1 MQHYLCCVAG
11 RLFDGR
17 AITMSTTRTSSVS
30 RTTKETDIH
39 VSLTLEGGGVSQIN
53 TGMPFFDHM
62 LTSFTRYG
70 FFDLDLRARGDLDV
84 DYHHTVEDVGICL
97 GEAFDRALGTKEGI
111 QRFGHVVLPM
121 DEALVSVT
129 LDICSRP
136 YLIYHVTFPGPRIGT
151 SFPSELVQEFFQGFI
166 RRSGLTLHINMHYGT
181 NSHHVAE
188 AIFKGVGRAMSQ
200 ACALD
205 PRIHGVFSTKGEL

>member
-1 MQHYLCCVAG
+1 MG
-11 RLFDGR
+11 NEM
-17 AITMSTTRTSSVS
+17 MSTTRTGAVS
-30 RTTKETDIH
+30 RTTKETDIQI
-39 VSLTLEGGGVSQIN
+39 SLTLEGSGVGDIA
-53 TGMPFFDHM
+53 TGIPFFDHM
-62 LTSFTRYG
+62 LTSLTRYG
-70 FFDLDLRARGDLDV
+70 FFDLGLHARGDLDV

-97 GEAFDRALGTKEGI
+97 GEAFDHALGSKEGI
-111 QRFGHVVLPM
+111 QRFGHIVMPM

-166 RRSGLTLHINMHYGT
+166 RRSGLTLHINMHYGA
-181 NSHHVAE
+181 NSHHIAE
-188 AIFKGVGRAMSQ
+188 AIFKGVGRALGQ

>member
-1 MQHYLCCVAG
+1 M
-11 RLFDGR
+11 
-17 AITMSTTRTSSVS
+17 IMSTTRSASVA
-30 RTTKETDIH
+30 RTTKETDIKIA
-39 VSLTLEGGGVSQIN
+39 LTLEGRGVGNIN
-53 TGMPFFDHM
+53 TGIPFFDHM
-62 LTSFTRYG
+62 LTACTRYG
-70 FFDLDLRARGDLDV
+70 FFDLDLQAHGDLDV
-84 DYHHTVEDVGICL
+84 DFHHTVEDVGICL

-111 QRFGHVVLPM
+111 QRFGHVVMPM

-166 RRSGLTLHINMHYGT
+166 RRSGLTLHINLHYGT
-181 NSHHVAE
+181 NSHHIAE
-188 AIFKGVGRAMSQ
+188 AIFKGVGRAMGQ

-205 PRIHGVFSTKGEL
+205 PRIQGVFSTKGEL

>member
-1 MQHYLCCVAG
+1 
-11 RLFDGR
+11 
-17 AITMSTTRTSSVS
+17 MSTTRSGSVS
-30 RTTKETDIH
+30 RITKETDIQIA
-39 VSLTLEGGGVSQIN
+39 LTLEGSGVGKIH
-53 TGMPFFDHM
+53 TGIPFFDHM

-97 GEAFDRALGTKEGI
+97 GEAFDRALGAKEGI
-111 QRFGHVVLPM
+111 QRFGHTVMPM

-129 LDICSRP
+129 LDICARP
-136 YLIYHVTFPGPRIGT
+136 YLIYRVTFPGPRIGT

-181 NSHHVAE
+181 NSHHIAE
-188 AIFKGVGRAMSQ
+188 AIFKGVGRAMGQ

-205 PRIHGVFSTKGEL
+205 PRIRGVFSTKGEL

>member
-1 MQHYLCCVAG
+1 MG
-11 RLFDGR
+11 NE
-17 AITMSTTRTSSVS
+17 TMSTTRTGAVS
-30 RTTKETDIH
+30 RTTKETDIQI
-39 VSLTLEGGGVSQIN
+39 SLTLEGSGVGDIA
-53 TGMPFFDHM
+53 TGIPFFDHM
-62 LTSFTRYG
+62 LTSLTRYG
-70 FFDLDLRARGDLDV
+70 FFDLGLHARGDLDV

-97 GEAFDRALGTKEGI
+97 GEAFDHALGSKEGI
-111 QRFGHVVLPM
+111 QRFGHIVMPM

-181 NSHHVAE
+181 NSHHIAE
-188 AIFKGVGRAMSQ
+188 AIFKGVGRALGQ

>member
-1 MQHYLCCVAG
+1 M
-11 RLFDGR
+11 
-17 AITMSTTRTSSVS
+17 IMSTTRSGLVS
-30 RTTKETDIH
+30 RTTKETDIQ
-39 VSLTLEGGGVSQIN
+39 VTLTLDGTGVGEIN
-53 TGMPFFDHM
+53 TGVPFFDHM

-70 FFDLDLRARGDLDV
+70 MFDLDLHARGDLEV

-97 GEAFDRALGTKEGI
+97 GEALDRALGAKEGI
-111 QRFGHVVLPM
+111 QRFGHVVMPM

-166 RRSGLTLHINMHYGT
+166 RRSGLTLHINMQYGT
-181 NSHHVAE
+181 NSHHIAE
-188 AIFKGVGRAMSQ
+188 AIFKGVGRATGQ

-205 PRIHGVFSTKGEL
+205 PRIHGVLSTKGEL

>member
-1 MQHYLCCVAG
+1 MMIMG
-11 RLFDGR
+11 
-17 AITMSTTRTSSVS
+17 TTRTGSVS
-30 RTTKETDIH
+30 RTTKETDIQIR
-39 VSLTLEGGGVSQIN
+39 LTLEGSGVSEVN
-53 TGMPFFDHM
+53 TGIAFFDHM
-62 LTSFTRYG
+62 LTSFARYG
-70 FFDLDLRARGDLDV
+70 FFDLDLRARGDLAV

-111 QRFGHVVLPM
+111 QRFGHVVMPM

-136 YLIYHVTFPGPRIGT
+136 YLIYHVAFPGPRIGT

-166 RRSGLTLHINMHYGT
+166 RRSGLTLHVNMHYGT
-181 NSHHVAE
+181 NSHHIAE
-188 AIFKGVGRAMSQ
+188 AIFKGVGRAMGQ
-200 ACALD
+200 ACTLD

>member
-1 MQHYLCCVAG
+1 M
-11 RLFDGR
+11 
-17 AITMSTTRTSSVS
+17 IMSTTRIGSVS
-30 RTTKETDIH
+30 RTTKETDIQ
-39 VSLTLEGGGVSQIN
+39 VALTVEGSGVSDIT
-53 TGMPFFDHM
+53 TGIPFFDHM
-62 LTSFTRYG
+62 LTSFARYG

-97 GEAFDRALGTKEGI
+97 GEAFDHALGTKEGI
-111 QRFGHVVLPM
+111 QRFGHTVMPM

-129 LDICSRP
+129 LDISARP
-136 YLIYHVTFPGPRIGT
+136 YLIYHATFPGPRIGT

-166 RRSGLTLHINMHYGT
+166 RRSGLTLHINMQYGT
-181 NSHHVAE
+181 NSHHIAE
-188 AIFKGVGRAMSQ
+188 AIFKGVGRAMGQ

>member
-1 MQHYLCCVAG
+1 
-11 RLFDGR
+11 
-17 AITMSTTRTSSVS
+17 MSTTRTNSVS
-30 RTTKETDIH
+30 RTTRETDIQ
-39 VSLTLEGGGVSQIN
+39 VTLTLEGSGVSQIN

-70 FFDLDLRARGDLDV
+70 FFDLDLHARGDLDV

-111 QRFGHVVLPM
+111 QRFGHVVMPM

-151 SFPSELVQEFFQGFI
+151 SFPSELVQEFLQGFI

-181 NSHHVAE
+181 NSHHIAE
-188 AIFKGVGRAMSQ
+188 AIFKGAGRAMGQ

>member
-1 MQHYLCCVAG
+1 
-11 RLFDGR
+11 
-17 AITMSTTRTSSVS
+17 MSTTRTSSVS
-30 RTTKETDIH
+30 RTTRETDIQ
-39 VSLTLEGGGVSQIN
+39 VTLTLEGSGVSEIN
-53 TGMPFFDHM
+53 TGIPFFDHM
-62 LTSFTRYG
+62 LTSFTRHG
-70 FFDLDLRARGDLDV
+70 FFDLDLQAHGDLDV

-97 GEAFDRALGTKEGI
+97 GEAFDRALGTKTGI
-111 QRFGHVVLPM
+111 QRFGHAVIPM
-121 DEALVSVT
+121 DEALASVT

-136 YLIYHVTFPGPRIGT
+136 YLIYHVDFPGPRIGT

-181 NSHHVAE
+181 NSHHIAE
-188 AIFKGVGRAMSQ
+188 AVFKGVGRAMGQ

>member
-1 MQHYLCCVAG
+1 
-11 RLFDGR
+11 
-17 AITMSTTRTSSVS
+17 MSTTRSGLVS
-30 RTTKETDIH
+30 RTTKETDIQ
-39 VSLTLEGGGVSQIN
+39 VTLTLDGSGVGEIN

-62 LTSFTRYG
+62 LTSFARYG
-70 FFDLDLRARGDLDV
+70 LFDLDLRARGDLDV
-84 DYHHTVEDVGICL
+84 DFHHTIEDVGICL
-97 GEAFDRALGTKEGI
+97 GEAFDRALGAKEGI
-111 QRFGHVVLPM
+111 QRCGHVVMPM

-166 RRSGLTLHINMHYGT
+166 RRSGLTLHINMQYGT
-181 NSHHVAE
+181 NSHHIAE
-188 AIFKGVGRAMSQ
+188 AIFKGVGRAMGQ

-205 PRIHGVFSTKGEL
+205 PRIRGVLSTKGEL